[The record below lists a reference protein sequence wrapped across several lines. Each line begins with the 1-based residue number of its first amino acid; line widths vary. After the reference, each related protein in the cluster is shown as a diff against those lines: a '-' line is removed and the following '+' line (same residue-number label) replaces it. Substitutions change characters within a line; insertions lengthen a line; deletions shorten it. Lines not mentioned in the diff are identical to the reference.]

1 MLTNIFDS
9 LSKIISKGD
18 YAETWGNLTIK
29 VSYYSEL
36 FPDVQTLCNE
46 IEKYNTLLSPTIRV
60 DSDSILMDEID
71 DYPAGQFVLIINKLH
86 LKTID
91 NYEVQFFYGITNFE
105 TWLNNISP
113 FNKLLYSKLKIIVNG
128 LNTACG
134 GSNLLITGD
143 FDDAFDTQEC
153 LLPTDT
159 IISEH
164 VAIPNGQE
172 LSFNCHQYLV
182 TFVNKK
188 KSRPKTT
195 YYDICLIY
203 SCATLC
209 STFVNELH
217 KDCIIL
223 QGIRRIKAP
232 LYNDKTKVSLKFLLL
247 LKEIVE
253 WIYQDADHAKID
265 IRRKLFLDR
274 VTLDIDY
281 EQPLLNELSLVAH
294 NAFDQAKER
303 YSFVMLERRDTY
315 AKELASLLKDLKV
328 QADLYS
334 SKIRSLLNSFT
345 RDVLAGILLVGF
357 TLFTKFAEIEILA
370 KYNLIEVIFRGLA
383 IYFIIS
389 AVMQLI
395 TGISDL
401 CLSKRELK
409 YWRKCISETIP
420 KKELDEHV
428 RKSLTPRWWTTGI
441 IYGLLIILYSFVIY
455 ITWTFPSI
463 WSKILN

>member
-1 MLTNIFDS
+1 
-9 LSKIISKGD
+9 
-18 YAETWGNLTIK
+18 
-29 VSYYSEL
+29 
-36 FPDVQTLCNE
+36 
-46 IEKYNTLLSPTIRV
+46 
-60 DSDSILMDEID
+60 
-71 DYPAGQFVLIINKLH
+71 
-86 LKTID
+86 
-91 NYEVQFFYGITNFE
+91 
-105 TWLNNISP
+105 
-113 FNKLLYSKLKIIVNG
+113 
-128 LNTACG
+128 
-134 GSNLLITGD
+134 
-143 FDDAFDTQEC
+143 
-153 LLPTDT
+153 
-159 IISEH
+159 
-164 VAIPNGQE
+164 
-172 LSFNCHQYLV
+172 
-182 TFVNKK
+182 
-188 KSRPKTT
+188 
-195 YYDICLIY
+195 
-203 SCATLC
+203 
-209 STFVNELH
+209 
-217 KDCIIL
+217 
-223 QGIRRIKAP
+223 
-232 LYNDKTKVSLKFLLL
+232 
-247 LKEIVE
+247 
-253 WIYQDADHAKID
+253 
-265 IRRKLFLDR
+265 
-274 VTLDIDY
+274 
-281 EQPLLNELSLVAH
+281 
-294 NAFDQAKER
+294 
-303 YSFVMLERRDTY
+303 MLERRDTY